1 MSEPFFYAILVDVSF
16 VGQSCKMGL
25 YFQLS
30 GFYVTIISLSLLFN
44 FQLKCSHPRGGSGS
58 EGGIVVPAWNSLG
71 FHRKCVPPNTDPAKP
86 HLVSLGR

>member
-1 MSEPFFYAILVDVSF
+1 
-16 VGQSCKMGL
+16 MGI

-44 FQLKCSHPRGGSGS
+44 LQLKCSHPRGGSGL

-71 FHRKCVPPNTDPAKP
+71 FHRKCVPPNTDPAQP
-86 HLVSLGR
+86 HLDSRGR